1 MKRIVILLALV
12 AMLAGCAFVPEI
24 PQTQPD
30 NTTVTTA
37 PTTEP
42 TTAPTTEPTTVPTE
56 TVFVPDVSP
65 DVVGIYIPAE
75 DGTKARKLITEFTA
89 KRTAK
94 KDIDCFE
101 IFASQEELL
110 TGRSFSAIWK
120 EAWEQH
126 EGQESA
132 KIGFI
137 IEFSLTGGKN
147 VRAQL
152 LKPSDSADFFE
163 YLEIYMYDDIHQTPG
178 VWYTH
183 LEDGDMDEETIISS
197 IKLTSGSKIAEVGDI
212 ILTAFIYDGA
222 DNFDANGDYIGE
234 VLQTIVIKE

>member
-1 MKRIVILLALV
+1 MKRIVILFALV

-30 NTTVTTA
+30 NTTGTTA

-56 TVFVPDVSP
+56 TVFVPDISP

-75 DGTKARKLITEFTA
+75 DGTKSRKHITEFAA
-89 KRTAK
+89 KRKAK
-94 KDIDCFE
+94 TDIDCFE
-101 IFASQEELL
+101 IFAAQEEMV
-110 TGRSFSAIWK
+110 TGRSFAAMWK

-126 EGQESA
+126 EGHETA

-137 IEFSLTGGKN
+137 IEFSLTGGRN

-152 LKPSDSADFFE
+152 LKPSDSADFYE

-183 LEDGDMDEETIISS
+183 LEDKDMKGEAIISS
-197 IKLTSGSKIAEVGDI
+197 IKLTSGSKIDEVGDI
-212 ILTAFIYDGA
+212 LLTAFIYDGE
-222 DNFDANGDYIGE
+222 DNFDLNGDYIGQ

>member
-1 MKRIVILLALV
+1 MKRIAILLMLCTL
-12 AMLAGCAFVPEI
+12 LAGCAFVPEI

-56 TVFVPDVSP
+56 TVFVPEISP

-75 DGTKARKLITEFTA
+75 DGTKARKYITEFTA
-89 KRTAK
+89 KRKAK
-94 KDIDCFE
+94 TDIDCFE

-110 TGRSFSAIWK
+110 TGRSFASIWK
-120 EAWEQH
+120 DAWEQH
-126 EGQESA
+126 EGYENA

-137 IEFSLTGGKN
+137 IEFSLSGGKN

-183 LEDGDMDEETIISS
+183 LEDRDMDGQTIISS
-197 IKLTSGSKIAEVGDI
+197 IKLTSGSKIDEVGDI

-222 DNFDANGDYIGE
+222 DNFDANGDYIGQ